1 MKLYNVVNR
10 KFKVKRV
17 FENLGLR
24 METLKSLEIDG
35 FEAMLVEIV
44 NT

>member
-24 METLKSLEIDG
+24 METLKSLELDG
-35 FEAMLVEIV
+35 FQAILLEIV